1 MTFRRARYSKIDAMV
16 TRLLGQH
23 GQLAPPVR
31 IERIAR
37 NLGLE
42 LRSGDLDD
50 VSGVLVRQGNSA
62 IIGTN
67 STQSPQRQRFTI
79 AHELGHFLLHEGIT
93 NHVDR
98 SYRVNFRSAES
109 SQATNVEEIEANFFA
124 ASILMPKHMLDPLSA
139 ELALDNDAMVADL
152 ARRFQV
158 SRLAMSLRLANL
170 YEEATPF

>member
-16 TRLLGQH
+16 LALLAQH
-23 GQLAPPVR
+23 EQTQPPVR
-31 IERIAR
+31 IERIAKE
-37 NLGLE
+37 LGLE

-62 IIGTN
+62 IIATN
-67 STQSPQRQRFTI
+67 STQSVQRQRFTI

-109 SQATNVEEIEANFFA
+109 SQATNVEEIEANYFA
-124 ASILMPKHMLDPLSA
+124 ASILMPKPMLDERSA
-139 ELALDNDAMVADL
+139 EEALDNDTMVADL
-152 ARRFQV
+152 AREFRV

-170 YEEATPF
+170 YEEAIPF

>member
-16 TRLLGQH
+16 LGLLAQH
-23 GQLAPPVR
+23 DQIRPPVR
-31 IERIAR
+31 IERIAKD
-37 NLGLE
+37 LGVE
-42 LRSGDLDD
+42 LRSGDLGD
-50 VSGVLVRQGNSA
+50 VSGVLVRQGDSA

-67 STQSPQRQRFTI
+67 GTQSAQRQRFTI

-109 SQATNVEEIEANFFA
+109 SQATNVEEIEANYFA
-124 ASILMPKHMLDPLSA
+124 ASILMPKHMLDAMSA
-139 ELALDNDAMVADL
+139 EEALDNDTLLADL

-170 YEEATPF
+170 YEDATPF